1 MIIQDK
7 KGKELDEEMAEKG
20 ESSMVSEAFT
30 DSSVAASSTNDT
42 GDKEGAIKSGK
53 RKASIK
59 F

>member
-1 MIIQDK
+1 MIVQDK
-7 KGKELDEEMAEKG
+7 KQKEVDEEMAEKG

-42 GDKEGAIKSGK
+42 GDKGAIKSGQ